1 MAPYV
6 ELHAHSAYSFGAGA
20 SSPEELLAAAA
31 INGYQVLALT
41 DHDGLWG
48 AMEFAQA
55 AKGIGIKPIT
65 GAELTLTDGSHLTLL
80 VQNRA
85 GYRNLCRLITL
96 AHAGTRANLRE
107 PLPPR
112 VSLDQLEGH
121 AEGLV
126 CLSGCARDGLLARR
140 IETGVLHQ
148 AERLGRRLIA
158 AFGAERFRI
167 ELQRPYWRRDRARNR
182 ALAQLAARLGVA
194 TVATGN
200 VHAHHPD
207 RAPLQD
213 ALVAVRLRSSP

>member
-6 ELHAHSAYSFGAGA
+6 ELHAHSAYSFGDGA

-31 INGYQVLALT
+31 INGYPALALT

-55 AKGIGIKPIT
+55 AKGLGIKAIT

-80 VQNRA
+80 VQDRA
-85 GYRNLCRLITL
+85 GYRNLCRLVTL
-96 AHAGTRANLRE
+96 AHDGTRANPRE
-107 PLPPR
+107 PLPPS
-112 VSLDQLEGH
+112 VSLDQLERH
-121 AEGLV
+121 AGGLV

-158 AFGAERFRI
+158 AFGAKRFRI

-182 ALAQLAARLGVA
+182 V
-194 TVATGN
+194 
-200 VHAHHPD
+200 
-207 RAPLQD
+207 
-213 ALVAVRLRSSP
+213 